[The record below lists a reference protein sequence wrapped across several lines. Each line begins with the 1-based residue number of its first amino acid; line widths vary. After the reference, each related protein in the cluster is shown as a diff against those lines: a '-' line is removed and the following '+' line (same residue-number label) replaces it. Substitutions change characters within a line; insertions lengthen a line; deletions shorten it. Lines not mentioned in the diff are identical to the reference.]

1 MPWVGDPAVVDAY
14 VSVLL
19 RDPAYLHECFDLATP
34 ASFLYDFVRRM
45 YVDSQYAI
53 FLSDD
58 VMMMQREGG
67 DHIECRV
74 SEGMDRIVPIWY
86 DQCAQVC
93 TRLMEQF
100 DIVRSK
106 AEPIRARVSHPKSRP
121 RLQAS
126 VILQTLRMLL
136 FRYKNR
142 IDLPEVV
149 SRMTRMCKFAQR
161 LREKKCKPLLLQ
173 SPR

>member
-1 MPWVGDPAVVDAY
+1 MPWVGDPTVVDAY
-14 VSVLL
+14 VTRLL
-19 RDPAYLHECFDLATP
+19 HDAYLHECFDLATP
-34 ASFLYDFVRRM
+34 SSFLYDFVKKM

-67 DHIECRV
+67 DHVECRV
-74 SEGMDRIVPIWY
+74 HEGMDRMVSTWY

-100 DIVRSK
+100 DIVR
-106 AEPIRARVSHPKSRP
+106 ANADPLRARVSHPKNRP

-136 FRYKNR
+136 FRFKNR
-142 IDLPEVV
+142 IDLPEVT

-161 LREKKCKPLLLQ
+161 LREKKCKPLL
-173 SPR
+173 PR